1 MGHLRLHELPRTR
14 KWDQVVDLIKSDGD
28 AAEIAAASL
37 DAADRGFRQAA
48 EDEGV
53 ARATWLLTQLP
64 LAAKDPNYVERLAAL
79 GVDVSGA
86 PSLIELVGA
95 FTDAIDSHMRQ
106 SGGRTDLGEMAQM
119 AAAET
124 LTSVL
129 GQRTQSLFGTS
140 AEDVRRE
147 LAGLATKKQFGDLAR
162 DFFASVTR
170 RYLGFFLSRELSNHV
185 GGDRRFANISEHT
198 DFNNALDL
206 HCRQASKIVEDFA
219 GSWFSKTNWE
229 EGITPDHAKRFAWVA
244 LKKLRA
250 ELKKGGGTER

>member
-1 MGHLRLHELPRTR
+1 MGHLRLNELPRTR
-14 KWDQVVDLIKSDGD
+14 KWDQVVDLIKADGD
-28 AAEIAAASL
+28 VAAIAAASL
-37 DAADRGFRQAA
+37 DAAAQGFRQAA
-48 EDEGV
+48 DDAGV

-64 LAAKDPNYVERLAAL
+64 LAAQNPNFVERLAAL
-79 GVDVSGA
+79 GVEVSGT
-86 PSLIELVGA
+86 PSLVELVGA
-95 FTDAIDSHMRQ
+95 FTDAIDAHMRR

-140 AEDVRRE
+140 AEDVQRE
-147 LAGLATKKQFGDLAR
+147 LARLATKKQFGDLAR

-170 RYLGFFLSRELSNHV
+170 RYLGFYLSRELSNHV

-198 DFNNALDL
+198 DFNSALEL

-250 ELKKGGGTER
+250 ELKRGGGMER